1 MTLEL
6 GDVIAQIGGDG
17 GGAGPTPHRYVHD
30 FGPTP
35 IPAGVGL
42 SHVVPDVPEGAT
54 LVATLEWD
62 GPETGGP
69 GVIVS
74 AGTAASVGVAINT
87 GAGFIPVT
95 IAESDVITAD
105 GGVTVIIQ
113 AGAEGYTATRLTA
126 IIIPTINEAT

>member
-1 MTLEL
+1 MTYAL
-6 GDVIAQIGGDG
+6 GDVIARIGGDG
-17 GGAGPTPHRYVHD
+17 GGTVPTPHRYVHD

-35 IPAGVGL
+35 IPAGGAL
-42 SHVVPDVPEGAT
+42 SHEVPGVPEGAT

-69 GVIVS
+69 VVVS
-74 AGTAASVGVAINT
+74 SGTAAAVGVAMDF
-87 GAGFIPVT
+87 GDGFFPVT
-95 IAESDVITAD
+95 IAASDVITTE
-105 GGVTVIIQ
+105 GGVTVRIE